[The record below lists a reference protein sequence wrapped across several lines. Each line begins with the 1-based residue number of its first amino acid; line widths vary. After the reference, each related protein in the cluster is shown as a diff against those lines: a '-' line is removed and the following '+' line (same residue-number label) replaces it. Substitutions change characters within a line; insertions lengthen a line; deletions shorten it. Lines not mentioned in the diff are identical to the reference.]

1 MRPWSRTTSCWRCS
15 CAAQMRASLAD
26 SVRLFAQ
33 PKSVQE
39 IASVGPIK
47 RKLIKEHRAPGSR
60 QKLKTRRHW
69 YGGLALIEN
78 ALTLPA
84 CRVQSRKGTVIS
96 PAARICPRRS
106 TFWPC
111 ARRPLERRH
120 ESAKTEARR
129 RIQIPPLLF
138 RWRALNMASLTIPH
152 RDLFK
157 SSLSDRRKGITCPSK
172 YLILAVD
179 TPDSSV

>member
-1 MRPWSRTTSCWRCS
+1 MTVPRSRYGQCDPGCAPFPVGVAVMQPRYADRLRVPFGCWRIRKAS
-15 CAAQMRASLAD
+15 KRLRVWVRSSGNSLRNIDYLAAGKNQ
-26 SVRLFAQ
+26 
-33 PKSVQE
+33 
-39 IASVGPIK
+39 K
-47 RKLIKEHRAPGSR
+47 RDGIWPYS
-60 QKLKTRRHW
+60 
-69 YGGLALIEN
+69 
-78 ALTLPA
+78 TL
-84 CRVQSRKGTVIS
+84 RVQRRKGAVIS

>member
-15 CAAQMRASLAD
+15 CAAQMRASLEG
-26 SVRLFAQ
+26 SVRLLAH
-33 PKSVQE
+33 PKSVTE

-47 RKLIKEHRAPGSR
+47 RKLIEEYRLLAAGKN
-60 QKLKTRRHW
+60 QKRDGIW
-69 YGGLALIEN
+69 PYS
-78 ALTLPA
+78 TL
-84 CRVQSRKGTVIS
+84 RVQRRKGAVIS